1 LSDKLQFVVVT
12 LFVVAALDRQT
23 EVCRTSLLEEKRT
36 VIFGR
41 SASKEEFESVAL
53 PHLND
58 LYRTAARVIGNR
70 TEAEDLVQEAYLQAW
85 KSFHRF
91 EPGTNCRAWL
101 FKILFHVIQHHRR
114 KWYNSKL
121 VQENDDMLL
130 QDTVPYEPPAPQ
142 HLSDEDVLA
151 ALERI
156 PVQYREAVVL
166 TDVQEF
172 SYKEVAATLGVP
184 VGTVMSRL
192 SRGRKLLRA
201 ELSGIAGSYGI
212 REKGKSA

>member
-1 LSDKLQFVVVT
+1 MGAQIPRFVGT
-12 LFVVAALDRQT
+12 
-23 EVCRTSLLEEKRT
+23 LLEAKRT

-41 SASKEEFESVAL
+41 SASKEEFESAAL

-58 LYRTAARVIGNR
+58 LYRTATRVLGNR

-91 EPGTNCRAWL
+91 ESGTNCRAWL

-121 VQENDDMLL
+121 IQESDDMLL

-142 HLSDEDVLA
+142 HLSDEDLLA

-156 PVQYREAVVL
+156 PVQYREVVVL

-201 ELSGIAGSYGI
+201 ELSGIAETYGI